1 MNFSLMA
8 PGAVKVVRTCAAV
21 RPGEHV
27 VILTDVAVPHRVA
40 EALAFAVTA
49 EGGLAVTVTMP
60 RPGRPGE
67 EPPPPVAEAMK
78 RAHVILAPTS
88 LSVFHTAAAR
98 DAVAAGARML
108 AISECREE
116 TLIRGGIDADFAARA
131 PVAEAL
137 ARRLCG
143 DRLELRARGGT
154 DLAMR
159 LGGRA
164 AVANTGLATRPGTRA
179 GIPTIEA
186 YVAPLEG
193 TAEGVAVVDAS
204 VAVLG
209 LVAAP
214 IAIRFASGRA
224 ETFEGGAQARA
235 LQDLLRAAGHPN
247 AFMLSEVGIGLNP
260 QARVVGRIIE
270 DEGTYGTCHIALGS
284 NIHFGGRLEAPLHLD
299 MVMWEP
305 EVIVDGRPLVR
316 GGRLV
321 EEASP

>member
-1 MNFSLMA
+1 MSLSLMA
-8 PGAVKVVRTCAAV
+8 PGALKVVRTCAAV
-21 RPGEHV
+21 QPGEHV
-27 VILTDVAVPHRVA
+27 LILTDAAVPYQVV
-40 EALAFAVTA
+40 EALAFATTA
-49 EGGLAVTVTMP
+49 VGGTAVTVTMP
-60 RPGRPGE
+60 RPRQPGE
-67 EPPPPVAEAMK
+67 EPPPLVAEAMK
-78 RAHVILAPTS
+78 RANVILAPTS
-88 LSVFHTAAAR
+88 LSVFHTEAVR
-98 DAVAAGARML
+98 SAVAAGARML
-108 AISECREE
+108 AISECGED
-116 TLIRGGIDADFAARA
+116 TLIRGGIEADFGARA

-137 ARRLCG
+137 ARKLCG
-143 DRLELRARGGT
+143 ARLELRTRGGT
-154 DLAMR
+154 DLVMQ
-159 LGGRA
+159 LGDRA

-214 IAIRFASGRA
+214 ITIRFASGRA
-224 ETFEGGAQARA
+224 ETFEDGAQARA
-235 LQDLLRAAGHPN
+235 LQDILRGAGHAN

-260 QARVVGRIIE
+260 HARVVGRIIE

-284 NIHFGGRLEAPLHLD
+284 NTHFGGRLDAPLHLD

-305 EVIVDGRPLVR
+305 DITVDGRALMR

-321 EEASP
+321 EEAGT